1 MFRLIIVIPELLFVM
16 LIKIGINFLQFIHVI
31 VLLVIITDHVRILK
45 TGLSVLVQN
54 NMKEIVAKQEVCS
67 LIN

>member
-1 MFRLIIVIPELLFVM
+1 
-16 LIKIGINFLQFIHVI
+16 VI
-31 VLLVIITDHVRILK
+31 VLLVKITELVRILE

-67 LIN
+67 LWIVIVVFDDDDDDDSGILEKKFWFLTFVV

>member
-1 MFRLIIVIPELLFVM
+1 M
-16 LIKIGINFLQFIHVI
+16 I
-31 VLLVIITDHVRILK
+31 VLLVKITELVRILE

-67 LIN
+67 LIKTIP